1 MKLKYIGGIFMKKRE
16 LAALNFQEHE
26 GALQCTICHSEMTVM
41 DSKSLV
47 CEKGHSFD
55 LAKQGYVNMLQKQV
69 STMYDHTLFDAR
81 KRIIHDYKF
90 YDKVH
95 QKISKIIDEALQEGG
110 LVFDAGSG
118 EGTHLNAIF
127 NHLDKDS
134 IHGIGLDISKDGIVM
149 AAKNYSDLNWLVGD
163 LTQTP
168 FKEHSQDIILSFLS
182 PANYSE
188 FKRIMKPNGLLIK
201 IIPGSHY
208 LKEIREHLSDEDKE
222 YENTDTVN
230 LMKNKVDVI
239 SEERVTYERE
249 VDEEILRDILTM
261 TPLTWHISESQIESI
276 LKNHHE
282 IITVDLHII
291 LAKF

>member
-230 LMKNKVDVI
+230 LMRNKVDVI

-249 VDEEILRDILTM
+249 VDEEVLRDILTM

>member
-16 LAALNFQEHE
+16 LAALKFQEIE
-26 GALQCTICHSEMTVM
+26 GALQCTICHSEIKMM

-47 CEKGHSFD
+47 CENGHSFD

-81 KRIIHDYKF
+81 KRIIYDYKF

-168 FKEHSQDIILSFLS
+168 FKEHSLDIILSFLS

-230 LMKNKVDVI
+230 LMRNKVDVI

-249 VDEEILRDILTM
+249 VDEEVLRDILTM

>member
-16 LAALNFQEHE
+16 LAALKFQELE

-47 CEKGHSFD
+47 CENGHSFD

-69 STMYDHTLFDAR
+69 STMYDHALFDAR

-118 EGTHLNAIF
+118 EGTHLYAIF
-127 NHLDKDS
+127 NQLDQDY
-134 IHGIGLDISKDGIVM
+134 IHGLGLDISKDGIVM
-149 AAKNYSDLNWLVGD
+149 AAKNYSDQNWLVGD

-168 FKEHSQDIILSFLS
+168 FKEHSLDIILSFLS

-208 LKEIREHLSDEDKE
+208 LKEIRKHLSDEDKE

-249 VDEEILRDILTM
+249 VDEKILRDILTM

>member
-16 LAALNFQEHE
+16 LAAPNFQEHE

-95 QKISKIIDEALQEGG
+95 QKVSKILEKELQESG

-127 NHLDKDS
+127 NQLDKDS

-149 AAKNYSDLNWLVGD
+149 AAKNYSDQNWLVGD

-168 FKEHSQDIILSFLS
+168 FKEHSLDIILSFLS

-230 LMKNKVDVI
+230 LMRNKVDVI

-249 VDEEILRDILTM
+249 VDEEVLRDILTM

>member
-26 GALQCTICHSEMTVM
+26 GALQCTICHSEIKMM

-118 EGTHLNAIF
+118 EGTHLYEIF
-127 NHLDKDS
+127 NQLDQDY

-149 AAKNYSDLNWLVGD
+149 AAKNYSDQNWLVGD

-168 FKEHSQDIILSFLS
+168 FKEHSLDIILSFLS

>member
-249 VDEEILRDILTM
+249 VDEEVLRDILTM

>member
-47 CEKGHSFD
+47 CENGHSFD

-249 VDEEILRDILTM
+249 VDEEVLRDILTM